1 MKKGWRLHYYW
12 SLVIE
17 YIDEFEFQ
25 NKNNGV

>member
-1 MKKGWRLHYYW
+1 MKKSWGHHYYW

-25 NKNNGV
+25 NENNGV